1 MNTTCGIDLELYKI
15 KESLLKGINP
25 LRQIKDKIEELSSE
39 EIYNILLSTDNIV
52 TSELV
57 YGKDLKIDNRLL
69 DSDGKVSRYVFV
81 DDKKVAFTKR
91 ATDAGKISNTKIFSK
106 SKVDTTSRTNDSL
119 IQANTGTIIHAIGE
133 SIMEEL
139 ILADT
144 TGLIA
149 KSNKTVKPSK
159 TIAKENGITNDN
171 YNQLYLVVKDIFDQ
185 IKEKQNKVNPK
196 EKAYIMTEK
205 FLFSADMGT
214 TLDVMYMLSNKKV
227 GVFDYKS
234 ITPYY
239 EHLDKNKN
247 ISNVNWIP
255 SYKLQAMSSQM
266 TNIHSI
272 LKDELGFEVE
282 SIRIVPIQTEYE
294 SKNEKNLEAGNRLT
308 GKLTALKAGKRSSDY
323 LSQIPMIVEKFE
335 NEKLNETLEKLLIL
349 KNNILADLNSTNSPK
364 KRIALTARL
373 NKIQNQINS
382 IQVDKDIQKIYE
394 YFKELVNKYSYYEN
408 GTYSLKNLDE
418 QYIEETIDG
427 ELIKTKNPNYQS
439 LEELKELRRSLVTL
453 GSIIASTEEF
463 MKELDIKDKEKY
475 NYLRKI
481 ESEITK
487 RSQVMISDLNQRLLH
502 RVLTSQQITELK
514 DSYKLGSLG
523 SLFSR
528 PSEQSNVIIQE
539 YHRLTSQARDKKR
552 LSVQTFE
559 KELKSVLLP
568 LQQWG
573 KQNGKKGFSV
583 FEDLINISTS
593 NLHNALTP
601 EFFKILNNL
610 KSVKGS
616 KNREKLN
623 KSKNELLQYYKIKDN
638 ADKIFANMRDS
649 YIRNE
654 NPSEEDL
661 KKWED
666 RWNIKSDYVVLD
678 KINIY
683 YTLDYEKI
691 PTSYFT
697 KEYLYIK
704 SQKELLDFYNFWEKN
719 MYKFLHILEVYGDSH
734 YANFIPWI
742 KAEMTEKVIKEGL
755 SGFTKEMKESMSLA
769 LGVQY
774 STEDTSTGDKFVEG
788 KINPETG
795 EVQKTIP
802 RFFLNPIYNNE
813 GKVDSS
819 LKSFDLGK
827 SILLFAEM
835 AYNYKYMSEIEEV
848 LDTLKEVSLMDEAGL
863 IAEDINTKFPGGSIH
878 RLKGVKNE
886 IYDYIDKMVKYNV
899 YGMHYDMD
907 GKTSA
912 YTRALFEVDKY
923 NKKRLFALNIN
934 SAIKAQTASRLML
947 FYEGI
952 KSIYFT
958 KKMSADAFDMQVKM
972 MKDVASGKESKEL
985 EIIRFFAPYSE
996 NITADRIAGVS
1007 VDPTQKMFGM
1017 ATEDLINML
1026 GRGDRAI
1033 DNTILLSIM
1042 QNYGITNGKLIR
1054 LNKLQNQ
1061 GKAGKSL
1068 LDAATLKDGNLV
1080 IKDLVNEKGE
1090 VNQELYTQFRQ
1101 IVLNV
1106 ATSIKGNISEED
1118 KNMAGMNLVWRFFMS
1133 LRTFLPAMAKERF
1146 QGINFNQTTK
1156 EVTIGRYSALFQNIF
1171 SNLGEKEKEYLSN
1184 RKEGEANNQLA
1195 MIGYISTNFAKQIG
1209 NFAYIML
1216 TYGIPQVVSFGRF
1229 NKLELSKFSR
1239 EIAISESRS
1248 KAIFDNFKAKYPNTK
1263 EIQDLTYEEFIHYKV
1278 QQIKTMSVEIV
1289 MWGMLLTMLYGL
1301 KNMDL
1306 DDDDEKDYKTNKAL
1320 RFVYKQVLG
1329 SYREMSTFI
1338 NPTEWTNTIQTL
1350 SPLIR
1355 LINDFLKLLGNG
1367 WDESTDLLFG
1377 EDEKKDRTPIGFYS
1391 VKMIPYVS
1399 AMSRQMEW
1407 FEQDKEVYW
1416 K

>member
-1 MNTTCGIDLELYKI
+1 MNTTCGINLELYKI

-25 LRQIKDKIEELSSE
+25 LNQIKENIDKLSAE

-52 TSELV
+52 TSQLV

-69 DSDGKVSRYVFV
+69 DSDGKVSRYVFK
-81 DDKKVAFTKR
+81 DTNQVAFTKR
-91 ATDAGKISNTKIFSK
+91 ATDTGKLSDVKTFNKTN
-106 SKVDTTSRTNDSL
+106 VDSRSRTPDSL
-119 IQANTGTIIHAIGE
+119 IQANGGTVIHAIAE

-139 ILADT
+139 IEQDI
-144 TGLIA
+144 TGLI
-149 KSNKTVKPSK
+149 NKNKKTLTPSK
-159 TIAKENGITNDN
+159 TIAKLNLISNDN
-171 YNQLYLVVKDIFDQ
+171 YNQIFLVVKDIFEQ
-185 IKEKQNKVNPK
+185 IKEKQKKVNPK
-196 EKAYIMTEK
+196 EQAYIMTEK

-214 TLDVMYMLSNKKV
+214 TLDVMYLLSNKKT

-239 EHLDKNKN
+239 AHLDAKKN
-247 ISNVNWIP
+247 INTVNWIP
-255 SYKLQAMSSQM
+255 VNKLQAMSSQM
-266 TNIHSI
+266 TNINSI

-282 SIRIVPIQTEYE
+282 SIRVVPIQTEYE
-294 SKNEKNLEAGNRLT
+294 SKSEKNLEAGFRLT
-308 GKLTALKAGKRSSDY
+308 GKLASIKAGTRSSEY

-349 KNNILADLNSTNSPK
+349 KNNILIDLNSTKSPK
-364 KRIALTARL
+364 KRIVLTARL
-373 NKIQNQINS
+373 GKIQGQINN

-394 YFKELVNKYSYYEN
+394 YFQELVTKYSYYEN
-408 GTYSLKNLDE
+408 GSYSLKNLDE
-418 QYIEETIDG
+418 EFIESTIDG
-427 ELIKTKNPNYQS
+427 EVIKQKNPNYLS
-439 LEELKELRRSLVTL
+439 LEELKELRRSLITL
-453 GSIIASTEEF
+453 SSIISSTEEF
-463 MKELDIKDKEKY
+463 MKELDIVDKEKY
-475 NYLRKI
+475 TYLRKI
-481 ESEITK
+481 EAEMTK
-487 RSQVMISDLNQRLLH
+487 RSQVMISDLNQRMLN
-502 RVLTSQQITELK
+502 RVLTSQQIKELK
-514 DSYKLGSLG
+514 DSYSLGSLG
-523 SLFSR
+523 GLFSR
-528 PSEQSNVIIQE
+528 PSEQSNVLIQE
-539 YHRLTSQARDKKR
+539 YHKLISQARDKKR
-552 LSVQTFE
+552 LSLQTFE

-568 LQQWG
+568 LQNWG
-573 KQNGKKGFSV
+573 KKNGKTGFSS
-583 FEDLINISTS
+583 FDLLINKSTS
-593 NLHNALTP
+593 NLHNALNP
-601 EFFKILNNL
+601 DFFKMLSKL
-610 KSVKGS
+610 KSIKGN
-616 KNREKLN
+616 KNREIVN
-623 KSKNELLQYYKIKDN
+623 KSKQEILKYYKVKENAEFIYKNMKDS
-638 ADKIFANMRDS
+638 F
-649 YIRNE
+649 IRNE
-654 NPSEEDL
+654 NPSDEKLKEWE
-661 KKWED
+661 KKWD
-666 RWNIKSDYVVLD
+666 MNSDFIILD

-683 YTLDYEKI
+683 YNLDYSKI

-719 MYKFLHILEVYGDSH
+719 MYKFLHTLEVYGDSH

-742 KAEMTEKVIKEGL
+742 KANMVEKITQDGL
-755 SGFTKEMKESMSLA
+755 SGILKESSESIKLA

-774 STEDTSTGDKFVEG
+774 STDDISTGDKFVEG
-788 KINPETG
+788 RINVETG
-795 EVQKTIP
+795 EVQKSIP

-813 GKVDSS
+813 GKIDSS
-819 LKSFDLGK
+819 LKSFDLGH
-827 SILLFAEM
+827 SILVFAEM
-835 AYNYKYMSEIEEV
+835 AYNYKYMSEIEV
-848 LDTLKEVSLMDEAGL
+848 ILDTLKEVSLMDEAGL

-878 RLKGVKNE
+878 RIKGVKNE
-886 IYDYIDKMVKYNV
+886 IYDYLDKMIKYNV
-899 YGMHYDMD
+899 YGMHYDLE

-923 NKKRLFALNIN
+923 NKKRLFALNLN

-972 MKDVASGKESKEL
+972 MKDVAQNKNSKEL
-985 EIIRFFAPYSE
+985 ELIRFFATYSD
-996 NITADRIAGVS
+996 NITPDRIANIS
-1007 VDPTQKMFGM
+1007 VDFTKKMFGM
-1017 ATEDLINML
+1017 ATEDLINFL

-1033 DNTILLSIM
+1033 DNTILLSIL
-1042 QNYGITNGKLIR
+1042 QNYGIYQGKLIR
-1054 LNKLQNQ
+1054 LNKIGNEA
-1061 GKAGKSL
+1061 KITKSL
-1068 LDAATLKDGNLV
+1068 LESAELIKDELV
-1080 IKDLVNEKGE
+1080 IKGLKDKDGKI
-1090 VNQELYTQFRQ
+1090 NQEIYTQFRQ

-1118 KNMAGMNLVWRFFMS
+1118 KNMAGVNLLTRFFMS

-1171 SNLGEKEKEYLSN
+1171 SNLGEKEKDYLSN
-1184 RKEGEANNQLA
+1184 LKEGEANNHLA

-1229 NKLELSKFSR
+1229 QNLELTKFSK
-1239 EIAISESRS
+1239 EIAISDFRS
-1248 KAIFDNFKAKYPNTK
+1248 KAVFENFKAKFPNTK

-1306 DDDDEKDYKTNKAL
+1306 DDDDEADYKDNKAL
-1320 RFVYKQVLG
+1320 RFVYKQILG

-1355 LINDFLKLLGNG
+1355 LINDFIKLIGNG

-1377 EDEKKDRTPIGFYS
+1377 EDEKKDKTPIGYYS
-1391 VKMIPYVS
+1391 AKMIPYVS
-1399 AMSRQMEW
+1399 SMSRQMEW

>member
-1 MNTTCGIDLELYKI
+1 MNTTCGINLELYKI

-25 LRQIKDKIEELSSE
+25 LNQIKENIDKLSSE

-52 TSELV
+52 TSQLV

-69 DSDGKVSRYVFV
+69 DSDGKVSRYVFK
-81 DDKKVAFTKR
+81 DTNQVAFTKR
-91 ATDAGKISNTKIFSK
+91 ATDTGKLSDVKTFNKTN
-106 SKVDTTSRTNDSL
+106 VDSRSRTPDSL
-119 IQANTGTIIHAIGE
+119 IQANGGTVIHAISE

-139 ILADT
+139 IAFDT
-144 TGLIA
+144 SGLIG
-149 KSNKTVKPSK
+149 KTEKKIKPSK
-159 TIAKENGITNDN
+159 EISKENLISNDN
-171 YNQLYLVVKDIFDQ
+171 YNQLYLVVKDIFEQ
-185 IKEKQNKVNPK
+185 IKEKQNKINPK
-196 EKAYIMTEK
+196 EKAFIMTEK
-205 FLFSADMGT
+205 FLFSAEMGT
-214 TLDVMYMLSNKKV
+214 TLDVMYLLSNKKV

-234 ITPYY
+234 ITPYF

-247 ISNVNWIP
+247 ISSVNWIP
-255 SYKLQAMSSQM
+255 ANKLRAMSSQM
-266 TNIHSI
+266 ANIDSI
-272 LKDELGFEVE
+272 LKKELGFEVE
-282 SIRIVPIQTEYE
+282 SIRVVPIQTEYE
-294 SKNEKNLEAGNRLT
+294 SKNEKNLESGNRLT
-308 GKLTALKAGKRSSDY
+308 GKLTTIKAGKRSSEH

-364 KRIALTARL
+364 KRIVLTAKL

-394 YFKELVNKYSYYEN
+394 YFKELVNRYSYYKD
-408 GTYSLKNLDE
+408 GSYSLKNLDE
-418 QYIEETIDG
+418 EFIEKTID
-427 ELIKTKNPNYQS
+427 EEVIKEKNPDYMS

-481 ESEITK
+481 EAEITK

-514 DSYKLGSLG
+514 DSYSLGSLG
-523 SLFSR
+523 GLFSR

-552 LSVQTFE
+552 LSVQSFE

-573 KQNGKKGFSV
+573 KQKGKKGFSV
-583 FEDLINISTS
+583 FEDLINNSTS

-601 EFFKILNNL
+601 EFFKMLNNL
-610 KSVKGS
+610 KSIKNS

-623 KSKNELLQYYKIKDN
+623 KSKEELLKFYKIKDN
-638 ADKIFANMRDS
+638 ADTIYKNMRDS

-666 RWNIKSDYVVLD
+666 KWNKKSDYVILD

-691 PTSYFT
+691 PNTYFT

-742 KAEMTEKVIKEGL
+742 KAKMTEKIIKDGI
-755 SGFTKEMKESMSLA
+755 SGFTKEMKESMSLS

-774 STEDTSTGDKFVEG
+774 STEDTTTGDKFVEG

-795 EVQKTIP
+795 EVQRTIP

-827 SILLFAEM
+827 SILIFAEM

-886 IYDYIDKMVKYNV
+886 IYDYIDKMIKYNV

-923 NKKRLFALNIN
+923 NKKRLFALNLN

-972 MKDVASGKESKEL
+972 MKDVAQNKNSKEL
-985 EIIRFFAPYSE
+985 ELTRFFATYSD
-996 NITADRIAGVS
+996 NLTPDRIANIS

-1017 ATEDLINML
+1017 ATEDLINFL

-1033 DNTILLSIM
+1033 DNTILLSIL
-1042 QNYGITNGKLIR
+1042 QNYGIHQGKLIR
-1054 LNKLQNQ
+1054 LNKIGNEN
-1061 GKAGKSL
+1061 KNVKSIL
-1068 LDAATLKDGNLV
+1068 ENSELINDELV
-1080 IKDLVNEKGE
+1080 IKDLKDKDGKI
-1090 VNQELYTQFRQ
+1090 NQEIYTQFRQ

-1118 KNMAGMNLVWRFFMS
+1118 KNMAGVNLLTRFFMS

-1184 RKEGEANNQLA
+1184 RKEGEANNNLA
-1195 MIGYISTNFAKQIG
+1195 MLGYISSNFAKQIG

-1216 TYGIPQVVSFGRF
+1216 TYGIPQVVSFGGF

-1248 KAIFDNFKAKYPNTK
+1248 KAIFENFKAKFPNTK
-1263 EIQDLTYEEFIHYKV
+1263 EIQDLTYEEFIHYKL

-1289 MWGMLLTMLYGL
+1289 MWGMLLTMLHGL
-1301 KNMDL
+1301 KNLDL
-1306 DDDDEKDYKTNKAL
+1306 DDDDEADYKDNKAL
-1320 RFVYKQVLG
+1320 RFVYKQILG

-1355 LINDFLKLLGNG
+1355 LINDFFKLLGNG

-1377 EDEKKDRTPIGFYS
+1377 EDEKKDRTPIGYYS